1 MVGSLQRR
9 TDEVLVRR
17 KRHGRSSQIRM
28 RWREYRSILA
38 QAGQAWTEHD
48 AARMAAAL
56 SFYAILA
63 LAPILVIAVTITAA
77 FIDASTLRETLASTI
92 TESLGKGASELV
104 ASIIDRA
111 ATPSNSIPAT
121 FIAVMV
127 AMFAASGLFGQIVAS
142 MEDMWG
148 IKHEGNALRLFLIGR
163 LKSIAILLVFLV
175 LFLSWVAADSILGWL
190 LRTSGGFAFWPLVS
204 FGASSVFASLVFG
217 LTFRSIP
224 KGRALWRDVW
234 PGACTAGLGFSLAKY
249 LLSLYFSYSGVAAA
263 YGSAGALLVILLW
276 IYYSAQIFFFGAEIT
291 RVVALRRR
299 PKPAK
304 LFVPSG

>member
-1 MVGSLQRR
+1 
-9 TDEVLVRR
+9 
-17 KRHGRSSQIRM
+17 M

-38 QAGQAWTEHD
+38 QAGQAWAEHD

-56 SFYAILA
+56 SFYAILS
-63 LAPILVIAVTITAA
+63 LAPILVIAVTVTAA
-77 FIDASTLRETLASTI
+77 FLDSSTLSQTLASSTA
-92 TESLGKGASELV
+92 ESLGEGASELIV
-104 ASIIDRA
+104 SIMERASKPA
-111 ATPSNSIPAT
+111 SSIPAT
-121 FIAVMV
+121 VIAVLV
-127 AMFAASGLFGQIVAS
+127 AMYAASGLFGQIVGS
-142 MEDMWG
+142 IEDIWE
-148 IKHEGNALRLFLIGR
+148 IKHEGHPFRLFLIGR
-163 LKSIAILLVFLV
+163 LKSIATLLVFLV
-175 LFLSWVAADSILGWL
+175 LFLSWVAADSVLGWFI
-190 LRTSGGFAFWPLVS
+190 RTTGGFGLWPLVS
-204 FGASSVFASLVFG
+204 FLASSIFASLAFG

-224 KGRALWRDVW
+224 KGRTLWRDVW